1 MFYKI
6 ENGKFVGFYED
17 KDKDGNYTEITLE
30 DWQAVLDKQSQG
42 EVIFYNPK
50 SKKLESIL
58 LGQFET
64 LKGTSIETD
73 ILALKK
79 SIISELA
86 ELKYKY
92 AEKEFIFQEKYL
104 QKNRDVDK
112 SNLTSVVVMLNATK
126 QTEFKNWKFKDL
138 NNVDVYVD
146 ITIAD
151 MLNMANTMQN
161 QTTKALITESTL
173 IAKLETL
180 TVEELKTFDAY
191 KEFENLWNK

>member
-1 MFYKI
+1 MYYKI
-6 ENGKFVGFYED
+6 EEGKFVGFYED

-30 DWQAVLDKQSQG
+30 DWQMVLDKQSEG
-42 EVIFYNPK
+42 EVIYYNTK
-50 SKKLESIL
+50 SKKLETIL